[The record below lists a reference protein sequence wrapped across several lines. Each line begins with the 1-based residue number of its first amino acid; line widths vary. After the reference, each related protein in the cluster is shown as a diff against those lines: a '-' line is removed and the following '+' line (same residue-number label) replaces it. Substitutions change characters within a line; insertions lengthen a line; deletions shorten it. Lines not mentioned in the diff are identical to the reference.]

1 MAGTVDNPNTETS
14 EAPPETLAAPNG
26 APPLAPA
33 PDVIV
38 PDDASRLCV
47 NCAALLAEGQDW
59 CLECGTAQPGRISE
73 RPGWRAA
80 LIVVGVVALLAAGAV
95 AAAYA
100 ALSKDAEHEASA
112 PPPASAQPVV
122 PTPPAASTPA
132 PAETTPSVP
141 APSNDVDTPKPS
153 KAPKST
159 PAPAAPPS
167 SGSSSSDTDD
177 SVDSGSSAGSTD
189 TGSGTT
195 DSGATTDSED
205 EGTAADVKPFNPVI
219 GLSPDAASTFDPMDR
234 SGGLTGDPAD
244 AIDGRLKTAWEAP
257 AGEDGKV
264 NIGLLVSLDKAKD
277 IDKIRLQA
285 GTPGFTVEVY
295 GSKLGSAPEQ
305 APGATKYWTKLDTT
319 RDFGTDEKLTVGG
332 TYHHVL
338 VWFTDQP
345 ADTKVMI
352 PELSLLRKK
361 P

>member
-1 MAGTVDNPNTETS
+1 MAGTIENPKSDTA
-14 EAPPETLAAPNG
+14 EAPVDTTVAAPG
-26 APPLAPA
+26 ATPPVAPV
-33 PDVIV
+33 PDVVV

-47 NCAALLAEGQDW
+47 SCAALLAEGQDW
-59 CLECGTAQPGRISE
+59 CLECGTAQPGRITA

-80 LIVVGVVALLAAGAV
+80 LVVVGIVALLAAGAV

-100 ALSKDAEHEASA
+100 ALSKDAENEASA

-122 PTPPAASTPA
+122 PTPPASAAPA

-141 APSNDVDTPKPS
+141 APSGDADTPKPS

-159 PAPAAPPS
+159 PAPTPS
-167 SGSSSSDTDD
+167 SDSSDDSGDNFTGGSSTPST
-177 SVDSGSSAGSTD
+177 GSSTPD
-189 TGSGTT
+189 TSGN
-195 DSGATTDSED
+195 TTDSED
-205 EGTAADVKPFNPVI
+205 EGTPADVKRFNPVI

-257 AGEDGKV
+257 AGEDGMV
-264 NIGLLVSLDKAKD
+264 DIGLLVSLDKAKA
-277 IDKIRLQA
+277 IDKLRLQA

-295 GSKLGSAPEQ
+295 GSKLGTAPEQ

-319 RDFGTDEKLTVGG
+319 RDFGTDEKLNVGG
-332 TYHHVL
+332 TYHHIL